1 MKTKKSKIIKLI
13 ERIKR
18 HKTSFLST
26 FIFVAVIVFFII
38 FAYVRIQTI
47 NSLASDKLDMATKI
61 IASGNIEQGLSIM
74 DDLMNNY
81 KRTPAAYRAMLM
93 KSTYFINQKNYEQAE
108 QLLKNFIENAVPEI
122 VKPIGY
128 PLLISIYDDTG
139 NLEQAVTQS
148 KEFLSKYENNY
159 LAPSVSENLAR
170 LYELSGKTEE
180 AKQMYKDIIDK
191 YFGTVYANKASDK
204 LKEKE

>member
-93 KSTYFINQKNYEQAE
+93 KSTYFINQKNYEKAE

-139 NLEQAVTQS
+139 NLEQAITQS
-148 KEFLSKYENNY
+148 KEFLSKYESNY

-180 AKQMYKDIIDK
+180 AKQTYKNIIDK